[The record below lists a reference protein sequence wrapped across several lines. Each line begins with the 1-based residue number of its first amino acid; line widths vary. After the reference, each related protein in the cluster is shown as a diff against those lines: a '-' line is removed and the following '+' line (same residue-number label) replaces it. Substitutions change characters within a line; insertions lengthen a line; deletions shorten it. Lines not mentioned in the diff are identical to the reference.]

1 MKFNKKKITSKINK
15 FHNNNKFIKN
25 KFSNNKIKS
34 PSNQN
39 FFLWGKHALEA
50 AVINKKRKF
59 IKIYHTSEM
68 YGWINDKLKSS
79 NRNSEK
85 LNETDKKDL
94 DDYALSSPHQG
105 IMAEVEPL
113 SWLHLEDYVE
123 KNTDNMCLVL
133 LDQLTNSQNI
143 GSILR
148 TASAF
153 NVDGVVL
160 TKNNTP
166 VENGLMA
173 RAAAGAI
180 ETMPLIRV
188 TNLSRSIEYLKK
200 NNFYVI
206 GLEKYGKE
214 NINNCTGNPRTAL
227 VLGSENLGLRR
238 LTKEKLSTSAKI
250 PIAVQTESLNVS
262 NAAAIALYVIQNN

>member
-1 MKFNKKKITSKINK
+1 M
-15 FHNNNKFIKN
+15 
-25 KFSNNKIKS
+25 
-34 PSNQN
+34 
-39 FFLWGKHALEA
+39 
-50 AVINKKRKF
+50 
-59 IKIYHTSEM
+59 
-68 YGWINDKLKSS
+68 
-79 NRNSEK
+79 
-85 LNETDKKDL
+85 
-94 DDYALSSPHQG
+94 DDHVLSSPHQG
-105 IMAEVEPL
+105 VMAEVEPL
-113 SWLHLEDYVE
+113 TWLHLEDYVE
-123 KNTDNMCLVL
+123 QNTDNMCLVL

-200 NNFYVI
+200 NNFFVI
-206 GLEKYGKE
+206 GLEKNGKE
-214 NINNCTGNPRTAL
+214 NISDCVGNPQTAL

>member
-25 KFSNNKIKS
+25 KFSNNKIKA

-123 KNTDNMCLVL
+123 KNMDNMCLVL

>member
-1 MKFNKKKITSKINK
+1 MKFHKKKTTSKIEK
-15 FHNNNKFIKN
+15 FNNNKRLNKN
-25 KFSNNKIKS
+25 KFPNNKIKA

-50 AVINKKRKF
+50 AIINKKRNF
-59 IKIYHTSEM
+59 IKIYYINEM
-68 YGWINDKLKSS
+68 YDWINEKLKNS

-85 LNETDKKDL
+85 LNEIERKDL
-94 DDYALSSPHQG
+94 DNHALSSPHQG
-105 IMAEVEPL
+105 VMAEVEPL
-113 SWLHLEDYVE
+113 TWLHLEDYVE
-123 KNTDNMCLVL
+123 KNTDKMCLVL

-200 NNFYVI
+200 NNFFVI
-206 GLEKYGKE
+206 GLEKHGKE
-214 NINNCTGNPRTAL
+214 NISDCVGNPQTAL

>member
-1 MKFNKKKITSKINK
+1 MKFNKKKITPKINK

-25 KFSNNKIKS
+25 KFSNNKIKA

-50 AVINKKRKF
+50 AIINKKRKL
-59 IKIYHTSEM
+59 IKIYHTNEM
-68 YGWINDKLKSS
+68 YNWLNEKLKNS

-85 LNETDKKDL
+85 LNETEKKDL

-105 IMAEVEPL
+105 VMAEVEPL

-123 KNTDNMCLVL
+123 KNTDKMCLVL

-214 NINNCTGNPRTAL
+214 NINDCTGNPQTAL

>member
-25 KFSNNKIKS
+25 KFSNNKIKA

>member
-1 MKFNKKKITSKINK
+1 MKFKKKNTLKINK
-15 FHNNNKFIKN
+15 SHNNKFFKN
-25 KFSNNKIKS
+25 KFPNNRIKA

-50 AVINKKRKF
+50 AIKNENRKL
-59 IKIYHTSEM
+59 IKIYHTNEM
-68 YGWINDKLKSS
+68 YDWLNEKLKIF
-79 NRNSEK
+79 NRSSEK
-85 LNETDKKDL
+85 VIETEKKYL
-94 DDYALSSPHQG
+94 DDYSVSTPHQG

-113 SWLHLEDYVE
+113 SWLSLENYVE
-123 KNTDNMCLVL
+123 KNNNKKCLVL

-200 NNFYVI
+200 NDFFVI

-214 NINNCTGNPRTAL
+214 NISDCAGNPQTAL
-227 VLGSENLGLRR
+227 VLGSENFGLRR

-262 NAAAIALYVIQNN
+262 NAAAIALYVIQKD

>member
-1 MKFNKKKITSKINK
+1 MKFNKKKIMPKINK

-25 KFSNNKIKS
+25 KFSNNKIKA

-50 AVINKKRKF
+50 AIINKKRKL
-59 IKIYHTSEM
+59 IKIYHTNEM
-68 YGWINDKLKSS
+68 YNWLNEKLKNS

-85 LNETDKKDL
+85 LNETEKKDL

-105 IMAEVEPL
+105 VMAEVEPL

-123 KNTDNMCLVL
+123 KNTDKMCLVL

-214 NINNCTGNPRTAL
+214 NINNCTGNPQTAL

>member
-1 MKFNKKKITSKINK
+1 MKFHKKKIKTKIDK
-15 FHNNNKFIKN
+15 FKNNNRLNKN
-25 KFSNNKIKS
+25 KFPNDKIKS

-50 AVINKKRKF
+50 AIINKKRNI
-59 IKIYHTSEM
+59 IKIYHTNEM
-68 YGWINDKLKSS
+68 CDWINEKLKNS
-79 NRNSEK
+79 NRSSEK
-85 LNETDKKDL
+85 LNEIEKKDL
-94 DDYALSSPHQG
+94 EDHALSSPHQG
-105 IMAEVEPL
+105 VMAEVEPL
-113 SWLHLEDYVE
+113 TWLHLEDYVE
-123 KNTDNMCLVL
+123 QNTDNMCLVL

-153 NVDGVVL
+153 NVDGVVI

-166 VENGLMA
+166 MENGLMA

-200 NNFYVI
+200 NNFFVI
-206 GLEKYGKE
+206 GLEKHGKE
-214 NINNCTGNPRTAL
+214 NISECVGNPQTAL

>member
-1 MKFNKKKITSKINK
+1 MAYSTISKPSLYFNTKLYSGNGSTQSITGVGFQPDWVWLK
-15 FHNNNKFIKN
+15 
-25 KFSNNKIKS
+25 
-34 PSNQN
+34 QR
-39 FFLWGKHALEA
+39 A
-50 AVINKKRKF
+50 
-59 IKIYHTSEM
+59 
-68 YGWINDKLKSS
+68 NDVS
-79 NRNSEK
+79 NRNHMLFDSVRGTQK
-85 LNETDKKDL
+85 
-94 DDYALSSPHQG
+94 ALSSNTTG
-105 IMAEVEPL
+105 AEDSSTSYLTSYDSDGFTVGASSVL
-113 SWLHLEDYVE
+113 NRNTTTYSSWNWLGANGTAS
-123 KNTDNMCLVL
+123 NTD
-133 LDQLTNSQNI
+133 
-143 GSILR
+143 GSITSTVSANT
-148 TASAF
+148 TAGFSIVSYTGTGSNATIGHGLGVAP
-153 NVDGVVL
+153 NVVI

-166 VENGLMA
+166 MENGLMA

-200 NNFYVI
+200 NNFFVI

-214 NINNCTGNPRTAL
+214 NISDCVGNRQTAL

>member
-1 MKFNKKKITSKINK
+1 MKFHKKKITSKIDK
-15 FHNNNKFIKN
+15 FKNNNRLNKN
-25 KFSNNKIKS
+25 KFPNNKIKA
-34 PSNQN
+34 PYNQN

-50 AVINKKRKF
+50 AIKNENRKL
-59 IKIYHTSEM
+59 IKIYHTNEM
-68 YGWINDKLKSS
+68 YDWLNEKLKIF
-79 NRNSEK
+79 NRSSEK
-85 LNETDKKDL
+85 VIETEKKYL
-94 DDYALSSPHQG
+94 DDYSVSTPHQG

-113 SWLHLEDYVE
+113 SWLSLENYVE
-123 KNTDNMCLVL
+123 KNNNKKCLVL

-143 GSILR
+143 GSISR

-200 NNFYVI
+200 NDFFVI

-214 NINNCTGNPRTAL
+214 NISDCAGNPQTAL

-262 NAAAIALYVIQNN
+262 NAAAIALYVIQKD

>member
-1 MKFNKKKITSKINK
+1 MKFNKKKIISKINK
-15 FHNNNKFIKN
+15 FNINNKFNKN
-25 KFSNNKIKS
+25 KFSNNKIKA

-50 AVINKKRKF
+50 AIINKKRNF
-59 IKIYHTSEM
+59 IKIYHTNEM
-68 YGWINDKLKSS
+68 SDWINEKLKNS

-85 LNETDKKDL
+85 LNEIEKKDL
-94 DDYALSSPHQG
+94 DDHALSTPHQG
-105 IMAEVEPL
+105 VMAEVEPL
-113 SWLHLEDYVE
+113 IWLHLEDYVE
-123 KNTDNMCLVL
+123 NNTDKMCLVL

-153 NVDGVVL
+153 NVDGVVI

-166 VENGLMA
+166 MENGLMA

-200 NNFYVI
+200 NNFFVI
-206 GLEKYGKE
+206 GLEKHGKE
-214 NINNCTGNPRTAL
+214 NISECVGNPQTAL

-262 NAAAIALYVIQNN
+262 NATAIALYVIQNS

>member
-1 MKFNKKKITSKINK
+1 MKFHKKKITSKIDK
-15 FHNNNKFIKN
+15 FKNNNRLNKN
-25 KFSNNKIKS
+25 KFPNDKIKS

-50 AVINKKRKF
+50 AIINKKRNF
-59 IKIYHTSEM
+59 IKIYYINEM
-68 YGWINDKLKSS
+68 YDWINEKLKNS

-85 LNETDKKDL
+85 LNEIERKDL
-94 DDYALSSPHQG
+94 DNHALSSPHQG
-105 IMAEVEPL
+105 VMAEVEPL
-113 SWLHLEDYVE
+113 TWLHLEDYVE
-123 KNTDNMCLVL
+123 KNTDKMCLVL

-200 NNFYVI
+200 NNFFVI
-206 GLEKYGKE
+206 GLEKHGKE
-214 NINNCTGNPRTAL
+214 NISDCAGNPQTAL

>member
-1 MKFNKKKITSKINK
+1 MKFHKKKITSKIDK
-15 FHNNNKFIKN
+15 FKNNNRLNKN
-25 KFSNNKIKS
+25 KFKIDKIKS

-50 AVINKKRKF
+50 AIINKKRNI
-59 IKIYHTSEM
+59 IKVYHTSEM
-68 YGWINDKLKSS
+68 CDWINEKLKNS

-85 LNETDKKDL
+85 LYEIEKKDL
-94 DDYALSSPHQG
+94 DNHALSSPHQG
-105 IMAEVEPL
+105 VMAEVEPL
-113 SWLHLEDYVE
+113 TWLHLEDYVE
-123 KNTDNMCLVL
+123 KNTDKMCLVL

-200 NNFYVI
+200 NNFFVI
-206 GLEKYGKE
+206 GLEKHGKE
-214 NINNCTGNPRTAL
+214 NISDCVGNPQTAL

-262 NAAAIALYVIQNN
+262 NAAAIALFVIQNN